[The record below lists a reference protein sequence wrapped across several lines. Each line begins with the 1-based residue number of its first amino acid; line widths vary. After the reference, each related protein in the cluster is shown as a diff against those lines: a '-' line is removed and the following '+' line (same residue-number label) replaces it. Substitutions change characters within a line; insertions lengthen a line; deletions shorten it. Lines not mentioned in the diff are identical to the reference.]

1 MLTQEG
7 ALSFRLGRGDEEN
20 KCLQPEGEEQQED
33 AFSGQHG
40 LGAPGIKVRLSS
52 TLQEYPSP
60 RDSSKEIST

>member
-20 KCLQPEGEEQQED
+20 KCLQRPEGEEQQED
-33 AFSGQHG
+33 TFSGQHG

-52 TLQEYPSP
+52 TLQE
-60 RDSSKEIST
+60 